1 VSSPDGADSTDRPGQ
16 RLRRKWIGGLIAVA
30 ALALSVGLIK
40 LAADAGSAAANYPA
54 VQKPRTGPEG
64 PSPTTTWL
72 SNPVL
77 PGVSL
82 ASVQR
87 GLPAA
92 WHVTLYHLGSS
103 AVGNFTDPVTGSSGQ
118 AGLSLSDTTGKDSS
132 HVIGIV
138 CTFNKV
144 GVPIGSTVLPE
155 VTSCI
160 DTVLPKI
167 QQQALATWLTAT
179 VHTLGTPMD
188 NPQYETSTDES
199 PYHARA
205 VLTAGGDLTVVITAI
220 SH

>member
-1 VSSPDGADSTDRPGQ
+1 MRSPDGADPTDRLGK
-16 RLRRKWIGGLIAVA
+16 RSRRTWLGALIVVVA
-30 ALALSVGLIK
+30 LGLSVGLVKI
-40 LAADAGSAAANYPA
+40 AADAGSAAANYPA
-54 VQKPRTGPEG
+54 VRKPPMGPEG
-64 PSPTTTWL
+64 PSPTATWL

-87 GLPAA
+87 DLPAA

-118 AGLSLSDTTGKDSS
+118 AALSLSDTTGKDSS

-144 GVPIGSTVLPE
+144 GVPIRSTVLPE
-155 VTSCI
+155 VTSCV
-160 DTVLPKI
+160 DTVLPKT
-167 QQQALATWLTAT
+167 QQQTLATWLTAT

-188 NPQYETSTDES
+188 NPQYEESTDKS

-205 VLTAGGDLTVVITAI
+205 VLTAGGDLTVVITAT